1 MKSSDQILLTA
12 KNKNMR
18 TLVKAQ
24 CGIPATNRY
33 FFDDI
38 FGKEFFNYQPN
49 AFKTAPLVN
58 VKENDKEFLLEVSA
72 PGLQKE
78 DFKLQVEDGVLS
90 ISAEVKTQ
98 NESDENTKF
107 TRREFSYQ
115 SFRKSFTLNKEN
127 VDTETIVAKYENG
140 ILNVSIPKKV
150 KTEEE
155 NKAKTISIL

>member
-1 MKSSDQILLTA
+1 
-12 KNKNMR
+12 MR

-38 FGKEFFNYQPN
+38 FGKEFFNYPP

-58 VKENDKEFLLEVSA
+58 VKENEKEFLLEVAA

-90 ISAEVKTQ
+90 ISAEIKTQ
-98 NESDENTKF
+98 SETDENTKY
-107 TRREFSYQ
+107 TRKEFSYQ

-127 VDTETIVAKYENG
+127 VDTENIVAKYENG

-155 NKAKTISIL
+155 NKAKTISIK